1 MARQISGKVRETG
14 GHADEQAKP
23 DVGEK
28 LLHLA
33 GEGSRGPCPVLLT
46 GWRRRNDDIVSV
58 ELEDRQL
65 STTGLAIQQEQ
76 PEAEVLPGCSTLP
89 QPEPQP
95 RTCTIAE
102 DFACRATDQS
112 TCWVSGVN

>member
-23 DVGEK
+23 EVGEE

-33 GEGSRGPCPVLLT
+33 GEGRRGPCPVLLT
-46 GWRRRNDDIVSV
+46 GWQRRNDDIVSV
-58 ELEDRQL
+58 ELEDRP
-65 STTGLAIQQEQ
+65 TTRLAIQQEQ

-89 QPEPQP
+89 QPAPQP